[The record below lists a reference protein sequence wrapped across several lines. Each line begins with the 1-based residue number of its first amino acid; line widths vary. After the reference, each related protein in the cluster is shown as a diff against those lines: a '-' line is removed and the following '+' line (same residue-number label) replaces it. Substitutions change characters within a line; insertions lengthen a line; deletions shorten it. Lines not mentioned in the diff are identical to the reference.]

1 GRAGTVGSVHVTGGV
16 TDGVEQWVINLPVWF
31 QTPLVLVVLLP
42 VSYVVTRVIL
52 WLVTKVIAPDDEE
65 RRFFGRADSGTGAA
79 DTADVTSVADVTD
92 VTDVADVTGVAGGTG
107 STGSKGDR

>member
-1 GRAGTVGSVHVTGGV
+1 MTGGV

-65 RRFFGRADSGTGAA
+65 RRFFGRAASGTDAA
-79 DTADVTSVADVTD
+79 DTADVTSVAD